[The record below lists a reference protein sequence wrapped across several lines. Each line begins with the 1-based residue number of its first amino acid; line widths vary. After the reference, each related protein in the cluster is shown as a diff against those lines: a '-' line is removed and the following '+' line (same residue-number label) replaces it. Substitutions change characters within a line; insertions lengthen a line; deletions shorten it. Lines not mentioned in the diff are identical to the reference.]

1 MTRFFRS
8 GTRRKN
14 VLVFHLESVAWQSL
28 TGFPEAFPNL
38 HRLMETSRVYRSYF
52 SSATSTQMTIS
63 AFMHG
68 NDSELDAASGI
79 AQPAGD
85 TKSLF
90 VTLQE
95 AGYETAF
102 LCATATAKPMLPL
115 LSASLPAVWSTN
127 DFGDLIARF
136 ERHIEETPFAIY
148 IWNLLPHIE
157 TDLALAPFA
166 ESLEDLIGGA
176 CAVTDTLLGRVL
188 DILRGRGL
196 LEETTIIVYGDH
208 GDDHGTHGFKNGL
221 LHGLEPFTP
230 LVHTPL
236 VISDSNVPAGT
247 DNRLAST
254 VDLAPTC
261 LELIGLPGAAS
272 QYPAGKSLTGE
283 HIRSVAFSQNFT
295 ANQPDASHLD
305 VHKCFAAIDRT
316 HALMVS
322 SRGLEFY
329 GHKLDPGN
337 HSNLLHHFEL
347 ASDGTL
353 RLLAPRC
360 QPHPHFNTVRHMWL
374 RNGALQNTFARLHQ
388 ALEDH
393 VSAKNAYVKAR
404 KSAGEALALLDLRMF
419 DRINRSGRDSFLGW
433 NEPRREEPRISA
445 EPRRSETDGVV
456 HRIWKTAAVSAAESR

>member
-8 GTRRKN
+8 GTKN
-14 VLVFHLESVAWQSL
+14 LLVFHLESIAWQKL
-28 TGFPEAFPNL
+28 AAFPEAFPNL

-68 NDSELDAASGI
+68 NDGELDAASGI
-79 AQPAGD
+79 SQPAGD

-90 VTLQE
+90 ATLKD

-102 LCATATAKPMLPL
+102 LCVTPTAKPMLPL
-115 LSASLPAVWSTN
+115 LSASLPPVWSTN
-127 DFGDLIARF
+127 DFGDLIAQF

-157 TDLALAPFA
+157 TDFALAPFA
-166 ESLEDLIGGA
+166 KSLEDLIGGA

-188 DILRGRGL
+188 DILRHRSL
-196 LEETTIIVYGDH
+196 LEETTIVVYGDH

-230 LVHTPL
+230 LVHAPL
-236 VISDSNVPAGT
+236 VISDSDVPAGT

-261 LELIGLPGAAS
+261 LELIGLPGAAA
-272 QYPAGKSLTGE
+272 QYPAGTSLTGE
-283 HIRSVAFSQNFT
+283 QIRSVAFSQNFT
-295 ANQPDASHLD
+295 ANQPDAPHLD
-305 VHKCFAAIDRT
+305 VRKCFAAIDRT
-316 HALMVS
+316 HALMIS

-347 ASDGTL
+347 ADDGAL
-353 RLLAPRC
+353 RLLDPRRR
-360 QPHPHFNTVRHMWL
+360 PHPHFNTVRHMWL
-374 RNGALQNTFARLHQ
+374 NDRALQNTFAHLHR
-388 ALEDH
+388 ALKDH
-393 VSAKNAYVKAR
+393 VAAKNAYVKAR
-404 KSAGEALALLDLRMF
+404 KTDGEALALLDLQMF
-419 DRINRSGRDSFLGW
+419 DRINRCGRDTFFGW
-433 NEPRREEPRISA
+433 DEPKPEESLISTG
-445 EPRRSETDGVV
+445 PRRSEADGVFR
-456 HRIWKTAAVSAAESR
+456 RILETAAVAVAESR